1 MNSINGHI
9 SVSHTEKKL
18 FLAWAPNNIGIDI
31 ENKNRI
37 FNANSLVS
45 RFFKEDEKKEL
56 RKNKYSSISNEVLKY
71 WIIKESAFKWQSIKK
86 SSDFFQWEWIKKL
99 GLAVNKKR
107 DLKVK
112 TYFHSYQNYYFGI
125 AYNSSI

>member
-1 MNSINGHI
+1 M
-9 SVSHTEKKL
+9 
-18 FLAWAPNNIGIDI
+18 

-45 RFFKEDEKKEL
+45 RFFKDDEKKEL
-56 RKNKYSSISNEVLKY
+56 RKNEYSCNSNEVLKY
-71 WIIKESAFKWQSIKK
+71 WIIKESAFKWQPIKK
-86 SSDFFQWEWIKKL
+86 LSDFFQWEWIKKL

-125 AYNSSI
+125 AYNSPNQQTYL